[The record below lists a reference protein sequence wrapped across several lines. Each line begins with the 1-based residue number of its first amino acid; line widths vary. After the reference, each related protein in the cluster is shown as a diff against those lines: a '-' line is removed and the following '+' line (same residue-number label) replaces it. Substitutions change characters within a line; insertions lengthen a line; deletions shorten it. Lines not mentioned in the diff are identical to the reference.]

1 MVDTTVLGYMNAM
14 YSVNA
19 NYSIEAREAM
29 GTCGYPD
36 GNTTKSYSPC
46 TKDLI
51 FVLDDLDECDAA
63 AETLK
68 CSMERNEEMAN
79 DLIRA
84 VSSDSEVLV

>member
-1 MVDTTVLGYMNAM
+1 MVDSTVLGYMNAM

-19 NYSIEAREAM
+19 NYTIEAFDAM
-29 GTCGYPD
+29 GTCGYPVGNQYKYSTISRFYD
-36 GNTTKSYSPC
+36 G
-46 TKDLI
+46 
-51 FVLDDLDECDAA
+51 VLDALDECDAA

-84 VSSDSEVLV
+84 VTSDSEVLVC